1 MVRGYT
7 MKRSAFLIAV
17 VSTVLVVVLPFF
29 GGGGPGLL
37 TTPAAAV
44 SGTAAPIFAAN
55 VIAPAASEEAD
66 LPRVAIASVI
76 RIDEDAIAAQAAV
89 HAASLTQDFEH
100 LAQKPVPKPKPVIGS
115 GGGGGGGGSGEEL
128 RQWYAEQ
135 GLSCPSGAG
144 GSPGGAPGAVSP
156 QGVSGTT
163 SDDIASFAYAYNSI
177 RVANCLEPIP
187 LGNFRYDSCMEA
199 RLFWMAESPSEDPMD
214 AWGHMGSVRIDGVPS
229 PGCDGNLAGGYGN
242 TGATVASKWW
252 NSGGHRESLYRPGY
266 SGGTGGVC
274 ILFAMTHG
282 GVPNEP
288 YDFTRAA
295 ARWSGC

>member
-17 VSTVLVVVLPFF
+17 ISTVLVVVLPFI

-55 VIAPAASEEAD
+55 VIAPATSEEPD
-66 LPRVAIASVI
+66 LPRVAIASVV
-76 RIDEDAIAAQAAV
+76 RIDEVAIAAQAAA
-89 HAASLTQDFEH
+89 HSEWLTHDWEH
-100 LAQKPVPKPKPVIGS
+100 LAQKPVPKPKPVIAS
-115 GGGGGGGGSGEEL
+115 GGGGGGGASGEEL

-135 GLSCPSGAG
+135 GLSCPGGGG

-163 SDDIASFAYAYNSI
+163 SDDIASFAYTYNSI
-177 RVANCLEPIP
+177 REANCLEPIP

-252 NSGGHRESLYRPGY
+252 NSSGHRDSLYRPGY